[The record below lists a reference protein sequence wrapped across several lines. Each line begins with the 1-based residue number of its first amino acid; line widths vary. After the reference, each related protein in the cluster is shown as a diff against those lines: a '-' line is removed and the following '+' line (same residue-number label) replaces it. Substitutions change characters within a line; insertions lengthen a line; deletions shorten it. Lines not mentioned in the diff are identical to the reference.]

1 MVNIK
6 NEEIVEDD
14 LNNSKKNY
22 ELILRSDK

>member
-6 NEEIVEDD
+6 NEEIFEDD

-22 ELILRSDK
+22 ELILRRDK